1 MASSQRVALVQRL
14 RSYIRSIQ
22 CHVRAAMT
30 DSNVRLPSSQ
40 TGDGGEDAA
49 TASLFVQRFYQLSA
63 ERRVADIHAV
73 RQREYL

>member
-1 MASSQRVALVQRL
+1 
-14 RSYIRSIQ
+14 
-22 CHVRAAMT
+22 MT